1 MKKPPLSID
10 TVGLYSSKVRFGDAV
25 LISGDLGLAWALA
38 LDLALPKV
46 GCSMLS
52 TVTTGATGV
61 EREPPF
67 LRNMLILY
75 VPLAGAGAV
84 DP

>member
-10 TVGLYSSKVRFGDAV
+10 TVGLYSSRVRLGDAV
-25 LISGDLGLAWALA
+25 LISGDFGLALA
-38 LDLALPKV
+38 LGFALALPAV
-46 GCSMLS
+46 HQQYNSA
-52 TVTTGATGV
+52 GATGV
-61 EREPPF
+61 EREPLF
-67 LRNMLILY
+67 LRSILILY

>member
-1 MKKPPLSID
+1 MKKPPLSIE
-10 TVGLYSSKVRFGDAV
+10 TVGLYSSRVRLGDAV
-25 LISGDLGLAWALA
+25 LISGDFGLALA
-38 LDLALPKV
+38 LDFALALPET

-52 TVTTGATGV
+52 TVTAGATGV
-61 EREPPF
+61 EREPLF
-67 LRNMLILY
+67 LRSIFILY